1 MTETKPV
8 RGSHYSPLSRPGRRK
23 YRPRDRLRPK
33 FRRPDRR
40 RDQTYGLETR
50 AIRGTRPASTS
61 EIMGT
66 ERIRSPPTFATGSHF
81 SHFTVLPHISRLN
94 LKGGGGKKTGEGNGR
109 NMGGDGERTEK
120 EKEGDPPTRGH
131 LQLFSRGCAY
141 VQDRVQIR
149 VDHGSLFSGP
159 DPTRPAFVTHKIHK

>member
-1 MTETKPV
+1 M
-8 RGSHYSPLSRPGRRK
+8 
-23 YRPRDRLRPK
+23 
-33 FRRPDRR
+33 
-40 RDQTYGLETR
+40 
-50 AIRGTRPASTS
+50 TRPASTS

-120 EKEGDPPTRGH
+120 EKEGDPPHPRYPPTFQPWLRLGIERTKGRGRRYSARK
-131 LQLFSRGCAY
+131 LPVVMLLTLILIIIISIPSPLTLSFQA
-141 VQDRVQIR
+141 
-149 VDHGSLFSGP
+149 
-159 DPTRPAFVTHKIHK
+159 